1 MIFYHVNSKEFE
13 ITEANMLNDDD
24 LNRYARQVI
33 IPNFDENGQEKL
45 LNTKCLIV
53 GAGGLGCP
61 VGLYTSAAGFGYI
74 EIWDEDTI
82 EITNLN
88 RQIAHKT
95 NKIGYNK
102 AENLAKECLKINP
115 NITVKFQSSNFDISK
130 DINIFD
136 IIFDCSDNQETKYA
150 LNYLSHKHKKILIS
164 GSAVQMEGQLSVLKS
179 GLNNTLPC
187 YECIFPKTSEKA
199 PITNCREAGIIGSIT
214 AFIASMQVSEA
225 IKEIALLN
233 YPSIAGYLILYDGF
247 SQSLDKIKITKKNN
261 CLICSN

>member
-1 MIFYHVNSKEFE
+1 
-13 ITEANMLNDDD
+13 MLNDDD

-33 IPNFDENGQEKL
+33 IPNFDENGQERL

-61 VGLYTSAAGFGYI
+61 VGLYASAAGFGYI
-74 EIWDEDTI
+74 EIWDDDII

-95 NKIGYNK
+95 NNIGFNK
-102 AENLAKECLKINP
+102 AENLAKECIKINP
-115 NITVKFQSSNFDISK
+115 NITVRFQSSNFDISK

-150 LNYLSHKHKKILIS
+150 LNYLSHKHRKILIS

-179 GLNNTLPC
+179 GLNNMFPC
-187 YECIFPKTSEKA
+187 YECLS
-199 PITNCREAGIIGSIT
+199 
-214 AFIASMQVSEA
+214 
-225 IKEIALLN
+225 
-233 YPSIAGYLILYDGF
+233 LIH
-247 SQSLDKIKITKKNN
+247 I
-261 CLICSN
+261 